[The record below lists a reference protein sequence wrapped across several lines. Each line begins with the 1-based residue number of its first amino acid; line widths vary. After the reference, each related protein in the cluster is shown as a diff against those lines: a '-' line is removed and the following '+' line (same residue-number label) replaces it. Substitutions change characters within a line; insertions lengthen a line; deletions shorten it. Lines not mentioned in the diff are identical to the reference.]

1 MPHAEDFNGNG
12 HDDAP
17 LTNGEKPHSKVLSHL
32 STYPVLNDTYSAYKS
47 HPYGQKSLSLAH
59 QTYVRFVAPLHP
71 YLQTPYSYVSP
82 YLTRADELGD
92 TGLSK
97 VDSRFP
103 IVKED
108 TSKLKETVANYVHVP
123 LQLVGQGRDYVF
135 GAWNDE
141 YSKTEGQ
148 NGLIKNVKALISTE
162 LKIGHDFLDLAVS
175 YLQRGKQ
182 EVNKKTN

>member
-1 MPHAEDFNGNG
+1 MPHAEHVNGES
-12 HDDAP
+12 HDTP
-17 LTNGEKPHSKVLSHL
+17 ITNGEKPHSKVLSHL

-59 QTYVRFVAPLHP
+59 QTYVRFIAPLHP

-108 TSKLKETVANYVHVP
+108 TSKLKETVIGYVHAP
-123 LQLVGQGRDYVF
+123 LQLVGQGKEYLLST
-135 GAWNDE
+135 WYDE
-141 YSKTEGQ
+141 YNKTQGQ
-148 NGLIKNVKALISTE
+148 PGLVKHAKALVSTE
-162 LKIGHDFLDLAVS
+162 LKLGIDGYKLAKS
-175 YLQRGKQ
+175 YLWKGKK
-182 EVNKKTN
+182 EVNKKVN